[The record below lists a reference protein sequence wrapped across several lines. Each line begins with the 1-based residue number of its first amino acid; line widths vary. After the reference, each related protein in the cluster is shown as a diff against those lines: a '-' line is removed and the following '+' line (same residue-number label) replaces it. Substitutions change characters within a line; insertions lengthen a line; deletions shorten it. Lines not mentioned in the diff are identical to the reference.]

1 MQVIT
6 EDVLLMLVVVALLA
20 VLIVSVG
27 TGGWVKDYEREY
39 ESRTSNDSKEKKEKK
54 DK

>member
-27 TGGWVKDYEREY
+27 TGGWVKDYEIEY
-39 ESRTSNDSKEKKEKK
+39 ERRTSNDSK
-54 DK
+54 DKGDKQ

>member
-1 MQVIT
+1 MQATV

-27 TGGWVKDYEREY
+27 AGGWVQDYEREY
-39 ESRTSNDSKEKKEKK
+39 ESRTSNDSK
-54 DK
+54 DKGDKQ

>member
-1 MQVIT
+1 MQTLDAYLTLVAVVLVI
-6 EDVLLMLVVVALLA
+6 A

-27 TGGWVKDYEREY
+27 TGGWVRDYEREY
-39 ESRTSNDSKEKKEKK
+39 ESRTSNDSKEKK

>member
-1 MQVIT
+1 MQATV
-6 EDVLLMLVVVALLA
+6 EDVLLMVAVVALLA

-27 TGGWVKDYEREY
+27 AGGWVQDYEREY
-39 ESRTSNDSKEKKEKK
+39 ESRTSNDSKEKK

>member
-1 MQVIT
+1 MQATV
-6 EDVLLMLVVVALLA
+6 VALLLMIAVVALLA

-39 ESRTSNDSKEKKEKK
+39 ERRTSNDSKEKK